1 MAGAKIMAV
10 AGVAWYR
17 TAMRWPIL
25 VLLSAAAML
34 APGGAARAASADHAA
49 LAVQE
54 ARLAAVS
61 YRLTTGSARW
71 CPVTQPQP
79 GWLLS
84 DTRRFGA
91 RDWKSAQTVYG
102 APRDGAFVA
111 AVAPG
116 SPAARAGLARGT
128 AIAAIEGRPVP
139 TLSDEP
145 TIRIDAIVL
154 MLAALDP
161 AAALTVT
168 DGAGR
173 THRIDPAPGCA
184 SSFRIERGGPQAA
197 ANGTLV
203 RLTLALA
210 QSIDDDAELASVV
223 AHELAH
229 NILGHRERLADSRS
243 VDRVRQTEIE
253 ADRLAVWLMTDA
265 GYDPAAA
272 VRFWNRHK
280 KPLIRAAGH
289 PPRQT
294 RIAAIE
300 NEIAAM
306 HAARAADPAAQPLE
320 LWGAFLF

>member
-1 MAGAKIMAV
+1 MAV

-17 TAMRWPIL
+17 TAMRWPIHF
-25 VLLSAAAML
+25 LLSAAAML
-34 APGGAARAASADHAA
+34 TPGGAASAASTDHAA
-49 LAVQE
+49 LAAQE

-84 DTRRFGA
+84 DAHRFDA
-91 RDWKSAQTVYG
+91 QEWKSARAAYG
-102 APRDGAFVA
+102 APSDGAFIA
-111 AVAPG
+111 AIAPG

-139 TLSDEP
+139 KLGDEP
-145 TIRIDAIVL
+145 TIRMDAIVL
-154 MLAALDP
+154 MLAAIDP
-161 AAALTVT
+161 AAAVTVT
-168 DGAGR
+168 DSAGR
-173 THRIDPAPGCA
+173 THRIDAAPGCA
-184 SSFRIERGGPQAA
+184 SSFRIERDGPQAA

-210 QSIDDDAELASVV
+210 RSIDDDAELAAVV

-229 NILGHRERLADSRS
+229 NILRHRDRLADRRS
-243 VDRVRQTEIE
+243 IEQVRQTEIE
-253 ADRLAVWLMTDA
+253 ADRLGVWLMTDA

-272 VRFWNRHK
+272 VHFWNRHK

-289 PPRQT
+289 PPRPA

-300 NEIAAM
+300 DEIAAM
-306 HAARAADPAAQPLE
+306 RAARAADPAAQPLE
-320 LWGAFLF
+320 LRGAFLF